1 MPSRSI
7 DTDRIL
13 RGAAAIEWDRG
24 VPMSGKK
31 SKKPAKVL
39 KAQAKK
45 LRKAGSSAVSSIAAK
60 AKLATQRGKRGKEA
74 KAAPADD
81 EPVVQTFAREINE
94 HLLQH
99 VVTVRQFS
107 RTFPTSN
114 LWVLHDGNQAALID
128 AGFGDDLS
136 IDMRRKF
143 FEGDGSNFNVSTIA
157 FTHHHSDHTS
167 GGRQLRELLHAQTAI
182 NPIDEALLHTPP
194 VAGSAAMND
203 DLPDDKELA
212 ERAAQW
218 RDEAFNTPIDIPLSD
233 GDTFKVGGL
242 TVRAV
247 HTPGHT
253 AGHNCYFVEETLT
266 LFTGDNVLG
275 VGTSAIG
282 APPHGDMQAYLDS
295 LLRMRELQ
303 AKLFAPGHGPTV
315 TATDAK
321 IQELIDHRGTRD
333 RQIIDLIEKGYLTD
347 RQIRRALYPEIQK
360 GLHRA
365 AAGQVRAHL
374 AKMVGQGI
382 VTVEEDPAEKLW
394 KVELTK

>member
-1 MPSRSI
+1 V
-7 DTDRIL
+7 
-13 RGAAAIEWDRG
+13 AK
-24 VPMSGKK
+24 SGPKK
-31 SKKPAKVL
+31 VVR
-39 KAQAKK
+39 KAQKAQKA
-45 LRKAGSSAVSSIAAK
+45 LRSAASSATK
-60 AKLATQRGKRGKEA
+60 MATERTRALTGKKRGKGA
-74 KAAPADD
+74 KAGKSEADA
-81 EPVVQTFAREINE
+81 EPTVQTFAREIDAN
-94 HLLQH
+94 LLQH

-114 LWVLHDGNQAALID
+114 VWILHDGNEAALID
-128 AGFGDDLS
+128 SGFGDDLS
-136 IDMRRKF
+136 INTRKAF
-143 FEGDGSNFNVSTIA
+143 FEGDGSHFNVGTIA
-157 FTHHHSDHTS
+157 FTHHHFDHTS
-167 GGRQLRELLHAQTAI
+167 GGRQLREMLHANTAI
-182 NPIDEALLHTPP
+182 NPLDEALLHTPP
-194 VAGSAAMND
+194 DPNGSTGND

-218 RDEAFNTPIDIPLSD
+218 REEAFNTPIDVPLAD
-233 GDTFKVGGL
+233 GETFKVGGL

-275 VGTSAIG
+275 VGSSAIG
-282 APPHGDMQAYLDS
+282 PPPHGDMQAYLDS

-321 IQELIDHRGTRD
+321 IQELIDHRATRD
-333 RQIIDLIEKGYLTD
+333 RQMIDLMDRGYLTD

-360 GLHRA
+360 GLRRA
-365 AAGQVRAHL
+365 AAGQVRSHL
-374 AKMVGQGI
+374 ARMVGQGI
-382 VTVEEDPAEKLW
+382 VKVTEDDEARIW

>member
-1 MPSRSI
+1 MAKKSNARKAVKKAEKVVSKA
-7 DTDRIL
+7 TKRAVSAVGN
-13 RGAAAIEWDRG
+13 RAAASRG
-24 VPMSGKK
+24 KGG
-31 SKKPAKVL
+31 
-39 KAQAKK
+39 
-45 LRKAGSSAVSSIAAK
+45 KAGKGK
-60 AKLATQRGKRGKEA
+60 ATTDDTQPKVE
-74 KAAPADD
+74 
-81 EPVVQTFAREINE
+81 TFARPINDN
-94 HLLQH
+94 LLQH
-99 VVTVRQFS
+99 VVLVKQFS

-114 LWVLHDGNQAALID
+114 VWLLHDGNEAALID
-128 AGFGDDLS
+128 AGFGDDLC
-136 IDMRRKF
+136 IDERRKF
-143 FEGDGSNFNVSTIA
+143 FEGEGSTFSVGTIA

-167 GGRQLRELLHAQTAI
+167 GGRKLREILRANTAI

-194 VAGSAAMND
+194 APGERANE

-212 ERAAQW
+212 ERGKVWAE
-218 RDEAFNTPIDIPLSD
+218 EALNTPIDIPLSD

-282 APPHGDMQAYLDS
+282 PPPRGDMQQYLDS

-303 AKLFAPGHGPTV
+303 ASLFAPGHGPVV
-315 TATDAK
+315 TATGAK
-321 IQELIDHRGTRD
+321 IQELIDHRGARD
-333 RQIIDLIEKGYLTD
+333 RQIIDLMDKGYLTD

-360 GLHRA
+360 GLRRA

-374 AKMVGQGI
+374 ARMVGQGI
-382 VTVEEDPAEKLW
+382 V
-394 KVELTK
+394 KVDEADDGKTWNVVLTK